1 MLLLK
6 EIDRHDEVLVG
17 ASKTEISLL
26 QVQEE
31 PTVTTVSR
39 SRLELAGAA
48 RSVKEGSN
56 NVVAFRSP

>member
-31 PTVTTVSR
+31 PTVTTMSR